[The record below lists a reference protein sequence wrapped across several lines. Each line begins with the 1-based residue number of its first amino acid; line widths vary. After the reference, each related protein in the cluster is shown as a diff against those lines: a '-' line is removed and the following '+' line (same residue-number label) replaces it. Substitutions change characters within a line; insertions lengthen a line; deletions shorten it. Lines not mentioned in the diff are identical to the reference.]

1 MSSRLALGTVL
12 LACAFGLRAEQVNQ
26 VFFQIDLVPSGRVIS
41 QDAPVAKGGALVFHR
56 YPDGT
61 LMSMRRSGVKSVT
74 AITPQAAAA
83 TRPQESVVQIGNLAF
98 QGGAQGG
105 PAPAGAAAPK
115 GPQPIA
121 PGYYRSIVPGVTQ
134 GMPNS
139 ANDNVIGRTWAAPP
153 GNATQSAPGAPPT
166 NPVATGGLNPPQ

>member
-12 LACAFGLRAEQVNQ
+12 LACAFGLRAEQAPR
-26 VFFQIDLVPSGRVIS
+26 VFFQIDLVPTGRVIS
-41 QDAPVAKGGALVFHR
+41 QDAPAAKGGALVFHR

-61 LMSMRRSGVKSVT
+61 FMSMRRSGVKSVT

-83 TRPQESVVQIGNLAF
+83 TLPQESVVQIGNLAF
-98 QGGAQGG
+98 QGPQGG
-105 PAPAGAAAPK
+105 PAPAGAVAPK

-134 GMPNS
+134 PMPNS
-139 ANDNVIGRTWAAPP
+139 PNDNVIGRSWAAPP
-153 GNATQSAPGAPPT
+153 GNATQSSPGAPPT
-166 NPVATGGLNPPQ
+166 NPVATGGVNPPQ